1 MLIVTDKGLVEA
13 GVVDRVTDEL
23 ARADINVEV
32 WDEVQP
38 EPPTTSVDACAEA
51 IRQARP
57 AVVLGVGGGSAMDT
71 SQIAAC
77 VATNGGMAEDWIGVE
92 VLREPGVPTISV
104 PTTAGTASEVTGNA
118 VVVLPDRS
126 NKMTVVS
133 PFIYPRTALIDPS
146 LTDSVP
152 SHITAATGMDTFC
165 HAAESFIA
173 GRATQHTRQPAADA
187 LRRTLEFLPR
197 AVADGTDREARDQMA
212 YACLQAGF
220 SLANAGVILVHGL
233 AHAIGAR
240 ARIPHGVANTVC
252 LLPVMRLTAE
262 RNPTLLADL
271 AAPLGVPADV
281 TDATERGAGRGGG
294 DGAAGR
300 PGGAADPTARGRRAT
315 LLAARRSRRN
325 PQQHPRGAQQPGPTR
340 RRRTDGVAGRGV
352 VGGFRAGLGGT
363 RDRRPGVPLRGRRG
377 GGREIWRVFQAT
389 WRAFVGA
396 GPGARASGAKANA
409 KGGTLER

>member
-1 MLIVTDKGLVEA
+1 MSDLLNRWTFRTTPTVVFGRGCLDELPDQVRRIADGPVLIVTDNGLVEA
-13 GVVDRVTDEL
+13 GVVERVTHEL

-51 IRQARP
+51 IRQANP
-57 AVVLGVGGGSAMDT
+57 TVVLGVGGGSAMDT

-262 RNPTLLADL
+262 RNPTRLADL
-271 AAPLGVPADV
+271 AEPLGVPAEITEAPERAQAAVAVMERLVAQVGLPTQLREVGVQRSWLPDV
-281 TDATERGAGRGGG
+281 
-294 DGAAGR
+294 AA
-300 PGGAADPTARGRRAT
+300 AT
-315 LLAARRSRRN
+315 LSNTRVVLNSPVQPDAAELTELLDE
-325 PQQHPRGAQQPGPTR
+325 A
-340 RRRTDGVAGRGV
+340 
-352 VGGFRAGLGGT
+352 L
-363 RDRRPGVPLRGRRG
+363 
-377 GGREIWRVFQAT
+377 
-389 WRAFVGA
+389 
-396 GPGARASGAKANA
+396 
-409 KGGTLER
+409 